1 MTFDPAMGGMYSE
14 VCELRAERRRSAGG
28 RRTPDEVRQ
37 EYRYLEHDDID
48 QCLAYAAWKLDE
60 RDDVLG

>member
-1 MTFDPAMGGMYSE
+1 MLALSHEGSPS
-14 VCELRAERRRSAGG
+14 VL
-28 RRTPDEVRQ
+28 RTPDEVRQ